1 MSDIIL
7 ITIQDFASYVQEAAD
22 ELIDMIDSYHYRDCI
37 DEDSLFVRTI
47 DNLENFYKIKTSENG
62 IILEWVTDYWN
73 EPSIQ
78 SIVEEF
84 EERVWKASR

>member
-1 MSDIIL
+1 MTL
-7 ITIQDFASYVQEAAD
+7 GEFADYVKEAAD
-22 ELIDMIDSYHYRDCI
+22 ELIDMIVSYGYRGCI

-62 IILEWVTDYWN
+62 TVLKWITDFWN

-78 SIVEEF
+78 SIVEDF
-84 EERVWKASR
+84 EERAWKASR

>member
-1 MSDIIL
+1 MSNKMTL
-7 ITIQDFASYVQEAAD
+7 GEFADYVKEAAD
-22 ELIDMIDSYHYRDCI
+22 ELIDMIDSYCYRGCI

-62 IILEWVTDYWN
+62 TVLEWITNYWD

-78 SIVEEF
+78 SIVEDF
-84 EERVWKASR
+84 EERAWKASR